1 MRNPWMVRFIII
13 FAVMLWGGYT
23 ITPTL
28 MQEDSETML
37 AKQASEASNAG
48 ATINVDEDRLPQSK
62 HLPPSLRSYVLDNT
76 KDCKA
81 ACKGYSSGEAQ
92 FQWVDKYFDQSSID
106 PETKKTSLAKGTLAL
121 QRCAQNEIQF
131 DVQEQCAIDALKTCV
146 ETCDADSVD
155 PHSEAECASACL
167 NVHNET
173 LDAPDWAAKYYA
185 QSVNDSYK
193 QCMETASKPF
203 LQAEN
208 CVNQQVSACVS
219 ECQGQ
224 GEEEL
229 SAASAFIINSFPKSK
244 LSLGLD
250 LQGGIDMD
258 LEVEV
263 GEAVLSKVQREVAS
277 VLESLENSGLSV
289 VQVRRQV
296 GEATLMIQMGEG
308 SSLTD
313 LQGVM
318 SNRFTNYEYVDTVVE
333 DGTTEF
339 AFAMKEEIKD
349 DIATKSIQQAL
360 ETLRNRIDETGVKEP
375 SIVVKGGAKIN
386 VQLPGVK
393 DVQQAMS
400 VIGTAAVLEFM
411 LVDEEVMANPR
422 DLERALLDA
431 EKILEKDVY
440 NDDNLLT
447 NHLLKQKALPPNTRI
462 LWEYRTVAEGQ
473 KERGRYYVVKDNVI
487 LTGDDIND
495 AQVAMDQ
502 YNQPYTAMEFKPVGA
517 QIFADVTE
525 QNKGKRFAIVLDKEV
540 KSAPYIR
547 EKIAGGRA
555 SIDMGSGDYQQALQE
570 ASTLSL
576 VLRTGALPAP
586 VTIGKVRMVGAS
598 LGKDAVEAG
607 KQATMVGFG
616 LVLLFMMVYYGK
628 SGVVSVIALLANVVL
643 VFAFLC
649 TAGATLTLPGITG
662 IALTIGMAVDCN
674 IIIYERIRE
683 ELRLG
688 KNARSAV
695 KTGFDKA
702 LLAVLDANITTFI
715 AGIVLYTYGTG
726 PIKGFAVTLMI
737 GIISTLFTG
746 VFVSRTLM
754 DFITRKANATL
765 NL

>member
-1 MRNPWMVRFIII
+1 MRNPWMARFIII
-13 FAVMLWGGYT
+13 FAVMIWGAYT

-28 MQEDSETML
+28 MQEDSETLL

-48 ATINVDEDRLPQSK
+48 ATINVDEDRLPQAK
-62 HLPPSLRSYVLDNT
+62 HLPLGLRDYVLSNT

-81 ACKGYSSGEAQ
+81 ACKSYPDGNAESKWVSQYFEEATL
-92 FQWVDKYFDQSSID
+92 DS
-106 PETKKTSLAKGTLAL
+106 ETKKTFPAKGTLAL
-121 QRCAQNEIQF
+121 ERCAQSEIELN
-131 DVQEQCAIDALKTCV
+131 VQEDCAVDALKTCV
-146 ETCDADSVD
+146 TTCDADTVD
-155 PHSEAECASACL
+155 PHSEGECASACL

-173 LDAPDWAAKYYA
+173 LDAPDWAAKYYS
-185 QSVNDSYK
+185 QTVNDSY
-193 QCMETASKPF
+193 QVCMEEAAKPF
-203 LQAEN
+203 LTAEN

-219 ECQGQ
+219 ECQAQ

-229 SAASAFIINSFPKSK
+229 SAASAFLINTYPKSK

-258 LEVEV
+258 LEVEI

-277 VLESLENSGLSV
+277 VNESLETSGLPV
-289 VQVRRQV
+289 LQVRRKV

-308 SSLTD
+308 GSLTD

-318 SNRFTNYEYVDTVVE
+318 SNRYSNYVYEGTYE
-333 DGTTEF
+333 DEGTTEF
-339 AFAMKEEIKD
+339 AFAMKPESVD
-349 DIATKSIQQAL
+349 DISTKAIQQAL

-411 LVDEEVMANPR
+411 LVDEETMANPR
-422 DLERALLDA
+422 DVERALLDA
-431 EKILEKDVY
+431 EKILESDVY

-447 NHLLKQKALPPNTRI
+447 NHLLKQKVLPPNTRVI
-462 LWEYRTVAEGQ
+462 WEYRTVSEGK
-473 KERGRYYVVKDNVI
+473 KERSRYYVVKDNVI

-495 AQVAMDQ
+495 AQVAIDQ

-517 QIFADVTE
+517 NIFAQVTE
-525 QNKGKRFAIVLDKEV
+525 ENKGKRFAIVLDKEV

-547 EKIAGGRA
+547 EKISGGRA

-616 LVLLFMMVYYGK
+616 LVLLFMMIYYGK
-628 SGVVSVIALLANVVL
+628 SGIVSVIALLANVVL

>member
-1 MRNPWMVRFIII
+1 MRNPWVARFIII

-28 MQEDSETML
+28 MQEDSETLL
-37 AKQASEASNAG
+37 AKQASEASGVGSQIA
-48 ATINVDEDRLPQSK
+48 VDEDRLPQAK
-62 HLPPSLRSYVLDNT
+62 HLPLGLREYVLNNT

-81 ACKGYSSGEAQ
+81 ACKGYASGAAEHK
-92 FQWVDKYFDQSSID
+92 WVASYYDQVSID
-106 PETKKTSLAKGTLAL
+106 PETKKTSEAKGSLAL
-121 QRCAQNEIQF
+121 QRCAQNEIE
-131 DVQEQCAIDALKTCV
+131 VSEQETCAIDALKSCV
-146 ETCDADSVD
+146 TTCDADTVD
-155 PHSEAECASACL
+155 VHSEAECASACL
-167 NVHNET
+167 DIHNET
-173 LDAPDWAAKYYA
+173 LNAPDWAAKYYA
-185 QSVNDSYK
+185 QTVNDQYK
-193 QCMETASKPF
+193 QCMERAAEPF
-203 LQAEN
+203 LTAEN

-219 ECQGQ
+219 ECQSQ

-229 SAASAFIINSFPKSK
+229 SSASAFLINTFPKSK

-258 LEVEV
+258 LEVEI

-277 VLESLENSGLSV
+277 VLESLETSGLPV
-289 VQVRRQV
+289 TQVRRKV
-296 GEATLMIQMGEG
+296 GEATLLIQMGTEG
-308 SSLTD
+308 TVTD

-318 SNRFTNYEYVDTVVE
+318 SNRYSNYEYQGTEEDDGVVE
-333 DGTTEF
+333 Y
-339 AFAMKEEIKD
+339 AFAMKQEVVD
-349 DIATKSIQQAL
+349 DIGEKAIQQAL

-447 NHLLKQKALPPNTRI
+447 NHLLKQKVLPPNTRV

-473 KERGRYYVVKDNVI
+473 KERARYYVVKDNVI

-495 AQVAMDQ
+495 AQVAIDQ

-517 QIFADVTE
+517 NIFAEVTE
-525 QNKGKRFAIVLDKEV
+525 QNKGKRFAIVLDKDV
-540 KSAPYIR
+540 KSAPTIR
-547 EKIAGGRA
+547 EKISGGRA

-607 KQATMVGFG
+607 RQATFVGFG

-688 KNARSAV
+688 KNARAAV

>member
-1 MRNPWMVRFIII
+1 MRNPWVARFIII
-13 FAVMLWGGYT
+13 LGVMLWGGYT

-28 MQEDSETML
+28 MQEDVEARL
-37 AKQASEASNAG
+37 AKQASDASNTG
-48 ATINVDEDRLPQSK
+48 KKIEVDTDRIPQSK
-62 HLPPSLRSYVLDNT
+62 HLPLSLRQYVLDNT
-76 KDCKA
+76 KDCRA
-81 ACKGYSSGEAQ
+81 SCKGFASGDEQFSWVAPYYSEPTL
-92 FQWVDKYFDQSSID
+92 D
-106 PETKKTSLAKGTLAL
+106 PETKKSSSAKGLLAL
-121 QRCAQNEIQF
+121 ERCAQNEIPSTTKE
-131 DVQEQCAIDALKTCV
+131 DCAVSALKSCV
-146 ETCDADSVD
+146 SVCDADTSEE
-155 PHSEAECASACL
+155 HSEGECASACL
-167 NVHNET
+167 QIHNET
-173 LDAPDWAAKYYA
+173 LNAPDWAAKYYA
-185 QSVNDSYK
+185 QTVNDEYT
-193 QCMETASKPF
+193 QCVDKASAPF
-203 LQAEN
+203 LKAEN
-208 CVNQQVSACVS
+208 CLNQQVSACVS
-219 ECQGQ
+219 DCQAS

-229 SAASAFIINSFPKSK
+229 SSASAFLINAFPKSK

-258 LEVEV
+258 LEVEI

-277 VLESLENSGLSV
+277 VRESLETSGLEV
-289 VQVRRQV
+289 IQVRRAV
-296 GEATLMIQMGEG
+296 GLPVLMIQLGEG
-308 SSLTD
+308 SSLTE
-313 LQGVM
+313 LQGVF
-318 SNRFTNYEYVDTVVE
+318 SNRFSNYEYQDAVK
-333 DGTTEF
+333 DGDVTEY
-339 AFAMKEEIKD
+339 AFELKAEAID
-349 DIATKSIQQAL
+349 DIGEKSIQQAL

-411 LVDEEVMANPR
+411 LVDEEAMANPR

-431 EKILEKDVY
+431 EKILDSDVY
-440 NDDNLLT
+440 LDDNLLT
-447 NHLLKQKALPPNTRI
+447 NHLLKQKALEPNTR
-462 LWEYRTVAEGQ
+462 LMWEYRSVAEGE

-495 AQVAMDQ
+495 AQVAIDQ

-517 QIFADVTE
+517 NIFAQVTE
-525 QNKGKRFAIVLDKEV
+525 ENKGKRFAIVLDKDV

-547 EKIAGGRA
+547 EKISGGRA
-555 SIDMGSGDYQQALQE
+555 SIDMGSNDYQQALQE

-607 KQATMVGFG
+607 QKATMVGFS
-616 LVLLFMMVYYGK
+616 LVLLFMLVYYGK
-628 SGVVSVIALLANVVL
+628 AGIVSVIALLANVVL

-688 KNARSAV
+688 KNARAAV

-754 DFITRKANATL
+754 DFITRRANATV
-765 NL
+765 NF

>member
-1 MRNPWMVRFIII
+1 MRNPWMARLLIILG
-13 FAVMLWGGYT
+13 VMLWGVYT

-28 MQEDSETML
+28 MQEDVETRL
-37 AKQASEASNAG
+37 AQQASEASNSG
-48 ATINVDEDRLPQSK
+48 ETIQVDTDRLPQAK
-62 HLPPSLRSYVLDNT
+62 HLPTGLREYVLDNT
-76 KDCKA
+76 KDCRS
-81 ACKGYSSGEAQ
+81 ACKGLATGDPGHDWVSTYFSEATLN
-92 FQWVDKYFDQSSID
+92 
-106 PETKKTSLAKGTLAL
+106 PETKKSEPAKGTLAL
-121 QRCAQNEIQF
+121 ERCAQNEVGLDQK
-131 DVQEQCAIDALKTCV
+131 ENCAIDALKSCV
-146 ETCDADSVD
+146 QVCDADSLD
-155 PHSEAECASACL
+155 SHSEEECASACL
-167 NVHNET
+167 QVHNESFN
-173 LDAPDWAAKYYA
+173 APDWAGKYYTETVDEA
-185 QSVNDSYK
+185 YS
-193 QCMETASKPF
+193 QCLESASQPF
-203 LQAEN
+203 LKAEN
-208 CVNQQVSACVS
+208 CVNQQVSACVA
-219 ECQGQ
+219 ECQAS
-224 GEEEL
+224 GEEDL
-229 SAASAFIINSFPKSK
+229 SYASAFLINSFPKSK

-258 LEVEV
+258 LEVDIN
-263 GEAVLSKVQREVAS
+263 EAVLSKVQREVAS
-277 VLESLENSGLSV
+277 VRESLETSGLTV
-289 VQVRRQV
+289 VQVRRKV
-296 GEATLMIQMGEG
+296 GEPVLMIQLDGT
-308 SSLTD
+308 STLTE

-318 SNRFTNYEYVDTVVE
+318 SNRFANYEYQEAITSDGVE
-333 DGTTEF
+333 EQ
-339 AFAMKEEIKD
+339 AFALKQEAID
-349 DIATKSIQQAL
+349 DISEKSIQQAL

-411 LVDEEVMANPR
+411 LVDEEAMANPR

-431 EKILEKDVY
+431 EKILDADVY
-440 NDDNLLT
+440 ADDSLLT
-447 NHLLKQKALPPNTRI
+447 NHLLKQKVLPPNTR
-462 LWEYRTVAEGQ
+462 LMWEYRQVAEGE
-473 KERGRYYVVKDNVI
+473 KSRGRYFVVKDNVI

-502 YNQPYTAMEFKPVGA
+502 FNQPYTAMEFKPIGA
-517 QIFADVTE
+517 SIFAQVTE
-525 QNKGKRFAIVLDKEV
+525 ENKGKRFAIVLDKEV

-547 EKIAGGRA
+547 EKISGGRA
-555 SIDMGSGDYQQALQE
+555 SIDMGSNDYQQALQE

-586 VTIGKVRMVGAS
+586 VNIGKVRMVGAS
-598 LGKDAVEAG
+598 LGKDAVQAG
-607 KQATMVGFG
+607 QQATMVGFG
-616 LVLLFMMVYYGK
+616 LVLLFMVVYYGK
-628 SGVVSVIALLANVVL
+628 SGVISVIALLANVVL

-746 VFVSRTLM
+746 VFLSRTLM
-754 DFITRKANATL
+754 DFVTRKANATI

>member
-1 MRNPWMVRFIII
+1 MRNPWMARFVII
-13 FAVMLWGGYT
+13 FVVMVWGAYT

-28 MQEDSETML
+28 MQEDSETLL
-37 AKQASEASNAG
+37 AKQASEASNADTKI
-48 ATINVDEDRLPQSK
+48 AVDEDRLPQAK
-62 HLPPSLRSYVLDNT
+62 HLPLGLREYVLNNT

-81 ACKGYSSGEAQ
+81 ACKGYSTGDSQ
-92 FQWVDKYFDQSSID
+92 YDWVDKYFDQASLD
-106 PETKKTSLAKGTLAL
+106 TETKKTSEAKGQLAL
-121 QRCAQNEIQF
+121 RRCAQNEVSF
-131 DVQEQCAIDALKTCV
+131 DAQESCAIDALKACV
-146 ETCDADSVD
+146 TTCDADSVD
-155 PHSEAECASACL
+155 PHTEAECATGCL
-167 NVHNET
+167 ALHNET

-185 QSVNDSYK
+185 QTVNDSYK
-193 QCMETASKPF
+193 QCMEKASEPF
-203 LQAEN
+203 LKAEN

-219 ECQGQ
+219 ECQAQ

-229 SAASAFIINSFPKSK
+229 SSISAFLINTYPKSK

-277 VLESLENSGLSV
+277 VLESLEDSGLPV
-289 VQVRRQV
+289 TQVRRKV
-296 GEATLMIQMGEG
+296 GEPTLMIQLGEG
-308 SSLTD
+308 GSLTD
-313 LQGVM
+313 LQGTM
-318 SNRFTNYEYVDTVVE
+318 SNRYSNYAYVESVE
-333 DGTTEF
+333 DGGVTEH
-339 AFAMKEEIKD
+339 AFAMKQEVVD
-349 DIATKSIQQAL
+349 DIGAKAIQQAL

-393 DVQQAMS
+393 DVKQAMS

-411 LVDEEVMANPR
+411 LVDEETMANPR

-447 NHLLKQKALPPNTRI
+447 NHLLKQKVLPPNTRVM
-462 LWEYRTVAEGQ
+462 WEYRTVAEGE
-473 KERGRYYVVKDNVI
+473 KERSRYYVVKDNVI

-517 QIFADVTE
+517 NIFAEVTE

-547 EKIAGGRA
+547 EKISGGRA

-607 KQATMVGFG
+607 QQATMVGFG

-628 SGVVSVIALLANVVL
+628 SGIVSVIALLANVVL

-688 KNARSAV
+688 KNARAAV